1 MKARVLWCV
10 LAIAPLV
17 AAGCAT
23 AGNRTFGN
31 ETQPPGSAVTQAPG
45 AVVIPPPPQPVV
57 VQSAPA
63 PVVVSP
69 GQSVV
74 VQPAPSGQPV
84 VVQSGT
90 VTVPASQ
97 IVQADALE
105 ATEVRAQTI
114 YANRIQSNEIRGTIH
129 QSGGVKIDRSVAN
142 LKTSDADRLR
152 ALCGHDQGGP
162 RDRRSDLRAGGGSSL
177 SPPALRSVGSLL
189 APDRPGPEG
198 GPLGAA
204 LETRVHS

>member
-10 LAIAPLV
+10 LAVAPLV

-23 AGNRTFGN
+23 GNRTFGN
-31 ETQPPGSAVTQAPG
+31 ETPPPGSAVTQAPG

-57 VQSAPA
+57 VQPAPA

-69 GQSVV
+69 GQSVI
-74 VQPAPSGQPV
+74 VQAPQSGQPV

-97 IVQADALE
+97 IVQADSLE

-129 QSGGVKIDRSVAN
+129 QSGGVKMDRSVAN
-142 LKTSDADRLR
+142 LRTQTLTASVLYADTIKADRVI
-152 ALCGHDQGGP
+152 ADQIYV
-162 RDRRSDLRAGGGSSL
+162 REVERR
-177 SPPALRSVGSLL
+177 
-189 APDRPGPEG
+189 
-198 GPLGAA
+198 
-204 LETRVHS
+204 

>member
-17 AAGCAT
+17 AGGCAT
-23 AGNRTFGN
+23 GNRTFGN
-31 ETQPPGSAVTQAPG
+31 ETPPPGS

-57 VQSAPA
+57 VQPAPA

-74 VQPAPSGQPV
+74 VQPSSSGQPV

-90 VTVPASQ
+90 VAVPASQ
-97 IVQADALE
+97 IFQADSLE

-129 QSGGVKIDRSVAN
+129 QSGGVKMDRSVSNVKIQTLTASVVYADTI
-142 LKTSDADRLR
+142 KADRVI
-152 ALCGHDQGGP
+152 ADQIYV
-162 RDRRSDLRAGGGSSL
+162 RDLDRR
-177 SPPALRSVGSLL
+177 
-189 APDRPGPEG
+189 
-198 GPLGAA
+198 
-204 LETRVHS
+204 

>member
-10 LAIAPLV
+10 LAVAPLV

-23 AGNRTFGN
+23 QSDYVRPGDRTFGN

-57 VQSAPA
+57 VQPSPA
-63 PVVVSP
+63 PVVVAP

-74 VQPAPSGQPV
+74 VQPSPSVQPV

-90 VTVPASQ
+90 VMVPASQ
-97 IVQADALE
+97 IVQADSLE

-129 QSGGVKIDRSVAN
+129 QSGGVKMDRSVSN
-142 LKTSDADRLR
+142 VKTQTLTASVLYADTIKADRVI
-152 ALCGHDQGGP
+152 ADQIYV
-162 RDRRSDLRAGGGSSL
+162 RQVERR
-177 SPPALRSVGSLL
+177 
-189 APDRPGPEG
+189 
-198 GPLGAA
+198 
-204 LETRVHS
+204 